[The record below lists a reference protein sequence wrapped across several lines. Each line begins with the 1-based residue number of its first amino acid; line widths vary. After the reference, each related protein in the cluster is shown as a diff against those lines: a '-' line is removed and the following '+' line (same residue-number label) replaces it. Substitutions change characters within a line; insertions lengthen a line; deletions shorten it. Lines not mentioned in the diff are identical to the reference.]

1 MIIITAF
8 IKFLVITY
16 FSFTHYG
23 ASAFSTN
30 FGISSSPNSFKTS
43 TRRNQPFSKMVIPV
57 IHKMSVNDEG
67 DSKKLNLP
75 MLLDPG
81 TKGGALFLSLVL
93 FILPIGG
100 YEYVTAVL
108 GVDGIEAGRW
118 IGVSFTVLTCFLWVG
133 TYIFRVATKDMTYA
147 RQLKDYENA
156 VIAKRFE
163 ELDDDEIQA
172 LVEDIER
179 DDF

>member
-1 MIIITAF
+1 
-8 IKFLVITY
+8 
-16 FSFTHYG
+16 
-23 ASAFSTN
+23 
-30 FGISSSPNSFKTS
+30 
-43 TRRNQPFSKMVIPV
+43 MVIPV